1 MQLSENVAPQQSLP
15 ERLLSETRIVKA
27 VASTPEG
34 EFLFDIRDAAVGWS
48 LARGSWEMLETA
60 FVKHIVG
67 RDDLVIDIGANLGWY
82 SVVAAKTAGAV
93 IAFEPDALNYELL
106 LDNLTRN
113 KLRERVVPMQI
124 ALSDLDA
131 ELEFELSENN
141 FGDHR
146 VRQASSRG
154 PEFYGEGTR
163 RTVRVRGRPLDSV
176 LEELRVA
183 ASPIKLLKIDTQGS
197 EVRILR
203 GARKALERTRWM
215 IAEFWPYGLERAGCS
230 VDEFCS
236 IVEANFETF
245 ARLQAPEIVL
255 RPIAQLRDDVREPF
269 DQAPGTPVGFS
280 NYLFSK

>member
-1 MQLSENVAPQQSLP
+1 MQLSESVAPQQSLP
-15 ERLLSETRIVKA
+15 QRLLSETRIVKA

-48 LARGSWEMLETA
+48 LARGSWETLETA

-67 RDDLVIDIGANLGWY
+67 GDDLVIDIGANLGWY

-113 KLRERVVPMQI
+113 KLRERVVPLQI

-131 ELEFELSENN
+131 ELEFELSESN

-163 RTVRVRGRPLDSV
+163 RTVRVKGRPLDSV
-176 LEELRVA
+176 LDELRVA

-197 EVRILR
+197 EVRVLR
-203 GARKALERTRWM
+203 GARKALERTRWV
-215 IAEFWPYGLERAGCS
+215 IAEFWPYGLERAGCT
-230 VDEFCS
+230 VEEFCA
-236 IVEANFETF
+236 IIEANFATF
-245 ARLQAPEIVL
+245 ARLQSPEIVL